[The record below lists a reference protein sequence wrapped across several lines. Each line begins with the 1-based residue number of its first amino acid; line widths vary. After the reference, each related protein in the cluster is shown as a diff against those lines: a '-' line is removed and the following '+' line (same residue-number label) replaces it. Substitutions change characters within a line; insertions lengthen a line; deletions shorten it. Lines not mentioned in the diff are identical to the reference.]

1 MDILPGELICAVGSN
16 LFLNILYV
24 SPTGSSISNTVS
36 LIFVFFHDMQDCGN
50 FEKVKQSVVSSLD
63 QKVFLYHKKQEK
75 DLLPK
80 GSGVCADKAFHQ
92 PSESSSTPKVLKI

>member
-1 MDILPGELICAVGSN
+1 MDILPGELIRAVGSN

-50 FEKVKQSVVSSLD
+50 FEKMKQSVVSSRD
-63 QKVFLYHKKQEK
+63 QKDFYITKAGE
-75 DLLPK
+75 
-80 GSGVCADKAFHQ
+80 GSPA
-92 PSESSSTPKVLKI
+92 